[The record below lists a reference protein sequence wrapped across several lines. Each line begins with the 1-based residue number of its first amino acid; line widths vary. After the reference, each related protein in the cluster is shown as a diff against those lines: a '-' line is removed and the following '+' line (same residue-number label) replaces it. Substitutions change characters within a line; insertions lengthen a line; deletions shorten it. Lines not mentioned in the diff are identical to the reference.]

1 MAEIPQVCPYLDVP
15 IQHSHPDVLEAM
27 RRADTTAAVRD
38 LPARAR
44 RALPDVALRT
54 TCLVG
59 FPGETEPRF
68 RHLLRHVADAGS
80 DHLGAFVFSP
90 EAGTPAPGLP
100 GRPRRATAERRIGEL
115 LALQRRLVD
124 RRHAASKGREATLL
138 LERPSGRG
146 SSWVGRSRREAPEV
160 DGIVRVRGVPGTA
173 RAGDFVTARLTGAS
187 GYDLQAAWTGEG

>member
-27 RRADTTAAVRD
+27 RRADTAAAVRD

-68 RHLLRHVADAGS
+68 RHLLRHVAAAGY

-90 EAGTPAPGLP
+90 EAGTTAPGLP
-100 GRPRRATAERRIGEL
+100 GRPRRATAQRRIGEL
-115 LALQRRLVD
+115 LALQRGLVD
-124 RRHAASKGREATLL
+124 KRLAASKGREATLL

-160 DGIVRVRGVPGTA
+160 DGVVRVRGVPGTA